1 MAELANCALYVNM
14 PTRVFFAFNNE
25 MVVFVTV
32 RFLGTLVLLC
42 VHSIKLMAD
51 LNQIFRIDGL
61 RTCSHLQNNK
71 PVTYTESRLKATL
84 K

>member
-14 PTRVFFAFNNE
+14 PTRVLFAFNTE

-42 VHSIKLMAD
+42 VHSIKT
-51 LNQIFRIDGL
+51 DG
-61 RTCSHLQNNK
+61 RF
-71 PVTYTESRLKATL
+71 ESDFDH
-84 K
+84 